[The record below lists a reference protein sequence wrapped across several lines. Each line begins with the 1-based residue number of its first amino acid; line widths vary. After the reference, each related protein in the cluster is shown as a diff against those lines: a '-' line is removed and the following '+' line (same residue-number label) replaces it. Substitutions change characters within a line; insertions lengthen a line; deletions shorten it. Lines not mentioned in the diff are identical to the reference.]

1 MGVSSTVK
9 LSVSKTELGGSN
21 PSAPA
26 RVLRRKEKARSVM
39 GVETKKM
46 ANSIATAS
54 GDFGDRIKSWPERIK
69 AFYSDVRTEMK
80 KVTSPSRKEVQG
92 TTTVVI
98 ITVFLFA
105 FYFWLVDLAISNSLE
120 RMLHY
125 FSRR

>member
-1 MGVSSTVK
+1 
-9 LSVSKTELGGSN
+9 
-21 PSAPA
+21 
-26 RVLRRKEKARSVM
+26 M

-46 ANSIATAS
+46 SNSIATAG
-54 GDFGDRIKSWPERIK
+54 GDLGERLKSWPERVK
-69 AFYSDVRTEMK
+69 SFYQDVRTEMK

-120 RMLHY
+120 RMLRY
-125 FSRR
+125 FSRH

>member
-1 MGVSSTVK
+1 
-9 LSVSKTELGGSN
+9 
-21 PSAPA
+21 
-26 RVLRRKEKARSVM
+26 M

-46 ANSIATAS
+46 ANSIATAG

-69 AFYSDVRTEMK
+69 SYYSDVRTEMK
-80 KVTSPSRKEVQG
+80 KVTSPSLKEVQG

-125 FSRR
+125 FSRH